1 MNMKQVSEHQ
11 AKWDQINK
19 RFKSE
24 KWIQKNVVL
33 GLFIASG
40 CIFFLSF
47 LLGALFSRNFS
58 VNIDHTLTLSSDPFY
73 YIIHNLQ
80 SSLYMIG
87 GLFSFSFT
95 TLWAL
100 FINGYYLGVTF
111 TGIGELYS
119 FSTAAGSIEAH
130 GVFEIPAIL
139 LASATG
145 LYPWYFIYCF
155 LKNKKIRYK
164 EHLKNS
170 ISMLVLS
177 VVLFILAGII
187 EAKISPLFVQ

>member
-1 MNMKQVSEHQ
+1 MKQVNE
-11 AKWDQINK
+11 NK
-19 RFKSE
+19 SKCYQVTHCLE
-24 KWIQKNVVL
+24 PKKWIQKKITL
-33 GLFIASG
+33 GLFISSG

-47 LLGALFSRNFS
+47 LLGSLFSSNFS
-58 VNIDHTLTLSSDPFY
+58 VNIDHNLILSSDPSY
-73 YIIHNLQ
+73 YIIHNLK

-87 GLFSFSFT
+87 GLFSFSLT

-111 TGIGELYS
+111 TSIGELYS
-119 FSTAAGSIEAH
+119 YGIAIGSIAVH
-130 GVFEIPAIL
+130 GAFEIPAIL

-155 LKNKKIRYK
+155 LKNKKIVYK
-164 EHLKNS
+164 QHLKNS
-170 ISMLVLS
+170 VSMLVIS
-177 VVLFILAGII
+177 VILFILAGIM

>member
-1 MNMKQVSEHQ
+1 MKQVSEHQ

-24 KWIQKNVVL
+24 KWIQKMSFWDFL
-33 GLFIASG
+33 LRQGAS
-40 CIFFLSF
+40 FFLSF
-47 LLGALFSRNFS
+47 LGALFSRNFS

-119 FSTAAGSIEAH
+119 FSTAAGSIAAH